1 MLKKFYSEMFRK
13 ILFLSLG
20 IFFVIGAVIFFV
32 LAIRNTNNSTIE
44 QYLASEEE
52 YIELGDVEQG
62 NVKGETYIINH
73 AGVPVT
79 VRRVMTNCR
88 CSEVVVSPEPIQ
100 PNERRLVR
108 VNWDTTGLR
117 GKCQSEFFLLYSMEN
132 ENQSKSLPLSIQGNI
147 IPHYDI
153 EPSSIDFKVN
163 NPDKQVVRLIA
174 KDKNNPIKIIKA
186 YTSFPAF
193 IVTSQNDREV
203 VVSFDVSQW
212 KENRRLP
219 LRLVIET
226 DCVSEPS
233 YEVPLK
239 VLK

>member
-1 MLKKFYSEMFRK
+1 MFRK
-13 ILFLSLG
+13 ILFLFLG
-20 IFFVIGAVIFFV
+20 IFFVIGSVIVFV
-32 LAIRNTNNSTIE
+32 LAIQNTNNNVIK

-52 YIELGDVEQG
+52 YIEIGDVGQG
-62 NVKGETYIINH
+62 IVKGETYIKNYAGIPITIN
-73 AGVPVT
+73 
-79 VRRVMTNCR
+79 RVMTNCR

-117 GKCQSEFFLLYSMEN
+117 GQCQSEFFLLYSIEN

-153 EPSSIDFKVN
+153 EPSSIDFKAN
-163 NPDKQVVRLIA
+163 TPDKQMVKLIA
-174 KDKNNPIKIIKA
+174 KDKNNPIKITKA
-186 YTSFPAF
+186 YTSFSAF
-193 IVTSQNDREV
+193 IVTEQNDREV
-203 VVSFDVSQW
+203 IVSFDVSQW
-212 KENRRLP
+212 KEGLKLP

-239 VLK
+239 VFK

>member
-1 MLKKFYSEMFRK
+1 MFRK
-13 ILFLSLG
+13 RFFLFLG
-20 IFFVIGAVIFFV
+20 IFFTIGSVIVFV
-32 LAIRNTNNSTIE
+32 LAIQNTDNSKIK
-44 QYLASEEE
+44 QYLDCDEE

-73 AGVPVT
+73 AGVPIT
-79 VRRVMTNCR
+79 IRRVMTNCR

-108 VNWDTTGLR
+108 VNWDTNGLR
-117 GKCQSEFFLLYSMEN
+117 GKCQSEFFLLYAMEN
-132 ENQSKSLPLSIQGNI
+132 ENQSRSLPLSIQGNI

-153 EPSSIDFKVN
+153 EPLSIDFKVN
-163 NPDKQVVRLIA
+163 KPDKQVVRLIA
-174 KDKNNPIKIIKA
+174 KDKNNPIKITKA

-193 IVTSQNDREV
+193 IVTMQNDKEV

-212 KENRRLP
+212 KENLKLP

-226 DCVSEPS
+226 NCVSEPS